1 MTINF
6 ETKSAINSAADVE
19 NSPIQAI
26 RAQVWEATD
35 TPTRALNAAVQ
46 SLCDGWQSRLNAGC
60 RVDLISDI
68 QCVVEQLWAFTP
80 IARKHLPIQNGGFA
94 GFSPEQCLASL
105 KSQGIAVYGPCD
117 LGAYGFTNCGL
128 DEFASFDDALNAA
141 LQAHPEAVSMLS
153 KETC

>member
-1 MTINF
+1 M
-6 ETKSAINSAADVE
+6 
-19 NSPIQAI
+19 
-26 RAQVWEATD
+26 
-35 TPTRALNAAVQ
+35 
-46 SLCDGWQSRLNAGC
+46 
-60 RVDLISDI
+60 DLISDI

-105 KSQGIAVYGPCD
+105 KLQGIAVYGPCD

-153 KETC
+153 KETWVDMPESIYPSNVKVQLLRSLSTFGQMKIAPMLLAASQRQKRSVFPSSTMGQSRPTSWM

>member
-1 MTINF
+1 MTNTF
-6 ETKSAINSAADVE
+6 ETTSATNCAADVVT
-19 NSPIQAI
+19 STIQAI

-105 KSQGIAVYGPCD
+105 KLQGIAVYGPCD

-153 KETC
+153 KEAC

>member
-1 MTINF
+1 MTNTF
-6 ETKSAINSAADVE
+6 ETTSATNCAADVVT
-19 NSPIQAI
+19 STIQAI
-26 RAQVWEATD
+26 RAQVCEGTE

-46 SLCDGWQSRLNAGC
+46 SLCDSWQSRLNAGC